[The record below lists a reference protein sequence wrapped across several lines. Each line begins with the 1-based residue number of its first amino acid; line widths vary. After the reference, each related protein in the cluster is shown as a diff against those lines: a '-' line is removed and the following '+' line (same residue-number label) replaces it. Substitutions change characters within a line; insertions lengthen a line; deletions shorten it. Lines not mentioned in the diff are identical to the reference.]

1 MTTTLIEVPTSG
13 PLAHSLACAGVRPG
27 MVVHDAVGRAGFQQ
41 AVAQVGATLITA
53 AGLPVERQAA
63 LIRDL
68 GAHVLHSTPS
78 LAAQLADVLGRTE
91 LELGVF
97 CGETWTP
104 ALRDRLESALR
115 IKALD
120 AYGVVA
126 TECRL
131 GRGMHVDEDHFH
143 VEVIDGELVIDGR
156 RTGDLGAATTAPC
169 PCGRHTARLHR
180 LLGRRA
186 DRLDVDGGPIFPSQ
200 IEQVLLEQPGVGL
213 TYQIVVGPRV
223 LEVHCEPLHYFL
235 DGPTLADQVLTALR
249 ERLGLDPV
257 VVVERPGS
265 LPRTPGK
272 AIRVTHR

>member
-91 LELGVF
+91 LELGIF
-97 CGETWTP
+97 CGESSTP

-120 AYGVVA
+120 AY
-126 TECRL
+126 
-131 GRGMHVDEDHFH
+131 
-143 VEVIDGELVIDGR
+143 
-156 RTGDLGAATTAPC
+156 GAATTAPC